1 MIVAHLA
8 VPLVEEVGSPEDIR
22 KAGFWPRLW
31 PARLGDPE
39 QVPAP
44 LWALVPSSM
53 KRGAEIGGPR
63 GTTHLCSWMTLIL
76 DFVTIPSPPTNV
88 HASESRET
96 YVVLGWEEPRPRGK
110 APLTYALEKV
120 WRPQGPQLLASLRN
134 RHAVGSAER
143 PPVNIYPLGRPSEH
157 RREFLAWKGL
167 SVALHRSR
175 GMD

>member
-1 MIVAHLA
+1 MAHLA

-31 PARLGDPE
+31 PARLGDLE

>member
-1 MIVAHLA
+1 MAHLA

-31 PARLGDPE
+31 PARLGDLE

-134 RHAVGSAER
+134 RHAMGSAER
-143 PPVNIYPLGRPSEH
+143 PPVNIYPLGRPSKH